1 MIKLL
6 RLYGGKDML
15 LMVIEKLK
23 NFRFTVPSLVL
34 LVLASYRT
42 FTSGDSIQ
50 LVGVCAAIVPFICQF
65 KNFPTNKDVPVIKDV
80 ISSYILNLIL
90 MVLYLAWVLLLT
102 WMGKTFNPNYIPNP
116 HFTEMLFI
124 AVAADVVFISS
135 VIPVC
140 RELKPMQRMIPGL
153 IMTNALLFFM
163 MMASSFVNTT
173 TLTNIPVIAMGF
185 CGLVMV
191 LTFSMIFAGYAE
203 RKKK

>member
-1 MIKLL
+1 ML
-6 RLYGGKDML
+6 RL
-15 LMVIEKLK
+15 VIEKLK

-90 MVLYLAWVLLLT
+90 MVLYLGWVLLLT
-102 WMGKTFNPNYIPNP
+102 WAGQTFNPNYISNP

-124 AVAADVVFISS
+124 AVAADVVFISA

-153 IMTNALLFFM
+153 VLTNALLFFM
-163 MMASSFVNTT
+163 MMASSFVKTT
-173 TLTNIPVIAMGF
+173 TLTNIPAIAMGF

-191 LTFSMIFAGYAE
+191 LACSMIFAGYAE
-203 RKKK
+203 RKAK

>member
-1 MIKLL
+1 
-6 RLYGGKDML
+6 ML
-15 LMVIEKLK
+15 LLVIEKLK
-23 NFRFTVPSLVL
+23 KFRFTVPSLVL

-90 MVLYLAWVLLLT
+90 MVLYLGWVLLLT
-102 WMGKTFNPNYIPNP
+102 WAGQTFNPNYISNP

-124 AVAADVVFISS
+124 AIAADVVFISS

-140 RELKPMQRMIPGL
+140 RDLKPMQRMIPGL
-153 IMTNALLFFM
+153 ILTNALLFFM
-163 MMASSFVNTT
+163 MMASSFVKTT

-185 CGLVMV
+185 CALVMV
-191 LTFSMIFAGYAE
+191 LAVSMIFAGYAQ
-203 RKKK
+203 RKEK